1 MSLGGA
7 QQSARMYCFFF
18 FFFLTPTCGDGDG
31 QVNYWRTHLR
41 VIKQDSLWALNLVH
55 SCIS

>member
-18 FFFLTPTCGDGDG
+18 FSTPTCGDGDG

>member
-18 FFFLTPTCGDGDG
+18 FFSTPTCGDGDG

-55 SCIS
+55 SCEY

>member
-18 FFFLTPTCGDGDG
+18 FFSTPTCGDGDG